1 MTPGTQSHIR
11 PAVVIECEID
21 EDSFTF
27 VQQGNKEDTIYCML
41 SWNIKR
47 TWKLLFDCIIIKIL
61 CRWLNGKIKRKNV
74 EKNNLL
80 CTMMSFT
87 SKVLQ
92 SLVCAI
98 VYWIFVYCISLPLN
112 KTILRD
118 HQQFMNINDL
128 TSMTFDKISS
138 R

>member
-1 MTPGTQSHIR
+1 
-11 PAVVIECEID
+11 
-21 EDSFTF
+21 
-27 VQQGNKEDTIYCML
+27 
-41 SWNIKR
+41 
-47 TWKLLFDCIIIKIL
+47 
-61 CRWLNGKIKRKNV
+61 
-74 EKNNLL
+74 
-80 CTMMSFT
+80 MMSFT

-98 VYWIFVYCISLPLN
+98 VYWIFVYCISLPLT

-138 R
+138 RELLTIGQWCRSVLSCTKQFDQEQGAIY